1 MEKGHYVQLKP
12 NVWKWQV
19 GPHAYSI
26 KKYDYPADVDKI
38 RFIHDQLARVGAD
51 YIIPIEDNS
60 EPLVIQQP
68 WIDSG
73 RKVQFSNSG
82 DRKESLALLHNLH
95 DSQKLIN
102 WQESKLFQ
110 EMNILRK
117 WAHRLDKW
125 RQYEPFLFQKLGVS
139 KTQKITQI
147 ATDSLARLKPMSH
160 ANVTL
165 LHGDV
170 VHHNFVR
177 DKKSNKL
184 FIIDFD
190 LACIGP
196 PEVELIL
203 WAHRVLPHF
212 DYDVEELLGEHPTL
226 RNIDLNYLLFP
237 NELMREWLYASTL
250 PDHQL
255 RVFLPKLKTFTD
267 KALKLAP
274 VSWDD
279 HGRMN

>member
-1 MEKGHYVQLKP
+1 MERGHYVQLKP

-19 GPHAYSI
+19 GPHAFSI
-26 KKYDYPADVDKI
+26 KKYEYQADVDKI
-38 RFIHDQLARVGAD
+38 RFIHEQLTRVGAD
-51 YIIPIEDNS
+51 YIVPIEPYSD
-60 EPLVIQQP
+60 PLVIQQP

-73 RKVQFSNSG
+73 RKVQFSNLD
-82 DRKESLALLHNLH
+82 DRKESLALLHQLH
-95 DSQKLIN
+95 DSQKQIK

-110 EMNILRK
+110 EMNINRK
-117 WAHRLDKW
+117 WAHRLEKW
-125 RQYEPFLFQKLGVS
+125 QQYETFLFQKLGVS
-139 KTQKITQI
+139 KTQKITQL
-147 ATDSLARLKPMSH
+147 ATNSLAKLKPISRV
-160 ANVTL
+160 NLSL

-177 DKKSNKL
+177 EKKSNNL

-196 PEVELIL
+196 AEVELVL

-212 DYDVEELLGEHPTL
+212 DYDVEVLLGEHPTL

-255 RVFLPKLKTFTD
+255 RVFLPKLKIFTD
-267 KALKLAP
+267 KALKMAP
-274 VSWDD
+274 KLWGD
-279 HGRMN
+279 HGRFN